1 MIRRNVRQGRCG
13 RLQKSPSELARFD
26 LLPFFT
32 SGAAPAVAAV
42 AATMLLFACAG
53 FHNPGVSADGSTA
66 PQQTFDATQAERVI
80 MWPTPTKL
88 RASEPAAA
96 PEEGARGEGPC
107 DGSDPQRPDS
117 SQNAQNGRRPD
128 AAAPQTSHAVVAAPH
143 WAVAS

>member
-96 PEEGARGEGPC
+96 AIAPAAELEPPFFELPEPQLVQKVAKRSSFKSARRAGG
-107 DGSDPQRPDS
+107 
-117 SQNAQNGRRPD
+117 
-128 AAAPQTSHAVVAAPH
+128 VAA
-143 WAVAS
+143 